1 MKIYLD
7 IETATPLAE
16 SSLFA
21 VMASAGPLPIFLH
34 GYMQKHK
41 VTAEEAFD
49 MLALNPQYGIIHTI
63 AIGYEV
69 EGKVKIKSIT
79 NIDERALLKEVLS
92 IIDKKETIL
101 IGHALKDF
109 DLPFI
114 LRRALKYR
122 LPISYIMPL
131 GKKPWESTTQDTK
144 EKWKMGSYMNTS
156 SLKDICACLNI
167 PTPKDDISGK
177 DVSKLFWN
185 GKEKDLI
192 RINKYCAKDVL
203 ATMAVDYIMEQAGEI
218 MDMPASYEYIIN
230 NKSI

>member
-1 MKIYLD
+1 MKLYID
-7 IETATPLAE
+7 IETATPLG
-16 SSLFA
+16 SLRDDTLLNK
-21 VMASAGPLPIFLH
+21 SPLSEYLQ
-34 GYMQKHK
+34 GYMQKNK
-41 VTAEEAFD
+41 VTAAEAFD
-49 MLALNPQYGIIHTI
+49 MLALNPQYGIVHTI
-63 AIGYEV
+63 AIGYEL

-79 NIDERALLKEVLS
+79 NTDEKALLKEVLS
-92 IIDKKETIL
+92 IIDKRESML
-101 IGHALKDF
+101 VGHSLKDF

-114 LRRALKYR
+114 LRRAYRYR
-122 LPISYIMPL
+122 LPIKYIIPL
-131 GKKPWESTTQDTK
+131 GKKPWETTTQDTK

-177 DVSKLFWN
+177 DVSKLFWQ
-185 GKEKDLI
+185 GKEKDLV

-218 MDMPASYEYIIN
+218 MAMPASYEYIIN